1 LRKSLRMANQ
11 TKNILLIT
19 GVTAIVAVAG
29 ILVLR
34 FNVDAFKPQI
44 EAAVSTAMGMDVRI
58 KGKMDISL
66 FPNFGLSLKN
76 VRVRK
81 NALDVAAIEKMKI
94 ALKLMALARFEIEI
108 IQIGLYKPVISIK
121 RSANELLNFEQPVRA
136 TWGRLLAVK
145 RISVFQGSLVYV
157 DGASGE
163 KIEAGDIDLRVKFT
177 MPGGTNSTEPFK
189 KLTLTGDIKCKM
201 LRINDVTLMNLVMK
215 ARGEKG
221 IFDIDP
227 FAMNIAGGTGSGSL
241 HADVTGP
248 LPRYRLI
255 GKLDE
260 VRIEN
265 LLDFYALHKI
275 PKKTIEGPIN
285 FSADLTAMGKSAD
298 EVKRSLKGDL
308 SLSGENLM
316 LDNIDIDAFV
326 AKYER
331 SQNFNLVDL
340 AAFLLAGPVGPVL
353 TKSYNFGR
361 LYEAS
366 QGGKGVVR
374 KLVSLWKVENGIA
387 EARDVALASKKQ
399 RIAMKGGLNFINE
412 RFEAVTVAALDKR
425 GCAVYS
431 EKVHGPFRDPQI
443 EKESIFASIAGS
455 VMNPLKDGWDFLQGV
470 ECTVFYSGSVAQPE
484 G

>member
-1 LRKSLRMANQ
+1 MSNR
-11 TKNILLIT
+11 TKKILLVT
-19 GVTAIVAVAG
+19 GVITIVAFAG
-29 ILVLR
+29 ILALR
-34 FNVDAFKPQI
+34 FSINAFTPQI
-44 EAAVSTAMGMDVRI
+44 EAALSTALGMDVRI

-66 FPNFGLSLKN
+66 FPNFDLSLKDVS
-76 VRVRK
+76 VRN
-81 NALDVAAIEKMKI
+81 NALDVATIENMKI

-108 IQIGLYKPVISIK
+108 IQIGLYKPVISILRPAK
-121 RSANELLNFEQPVRA
+121 GLLNLEQPLRS
-136 TWGRLLAVK
+136 TWERLFSVK
-145 RISVFQGSLVYV
+145 RISVLQGNLVYS
-157 DGASGE
+157 DDESGV
-163 KIEAGDIDLRVKFT
+163 KIEAGDFGLSVKFNT
-177 MPGGTNSTEPFK
+177 PGGTDGAETFR
-189 KLTLTGDIKCKM
+189 KLTVTGKVECKM
-201 LRINDVTLMNLVMK
+201 LRINGVTLMNLVMR

-221 IFDIDP
+221 IFDINP
-227 FAMNIAGGTGSGSL
+227 FGMNIAGGTGSGSI

-248 LPRYRLI
+248 LPQYRLI
-255 GKLDE
+255 CNLDE

-265 LLDFYALHKI
+265 LLDLYALHKI

-285 FSADLTAMGKSAD
+285 ISADLTAMGKSAD

-308 SLSGENLM
+308 SLNGENLM
-316 LDNIDIDAFV
+316 LDNIDIDVFV

-340 AAFLLAGPVGPVL
+340 ATFLLVGPVGPVL

-399 RIAMKGGLNFINE
+399 RIAIKGGLNFINE

-425 GCAVYS
+425 GCAVYR
-431 EKVHGPFRDPQI
+431 EKVHGPFLDPQI

-455 VMNPLKDGWDFLQGV
+455 VMNPLKDGWNFLQGE
-470 ECTVFYSGSVAQPE
+470 ECTVFYTGSVLHPQE
-484 G
+484 